1 MGMEFRSGVVGPALS
16 GAVIDYTGFV
26 QHEDEPVQF
35 RELPCTYVP
44 LILDL
49 GDGWRVGDAR
59 RPERAPER
67 FGSFVA
73 GLTEG
78 PVLVEHGGTAH
89 CLQVN
94 LTPLGARRLLGL
106 PMSEITNRSVAL
118 EDILGCQA
126 PAIVERVAEAP
137 TWDARFDLVDRAL
150 TKRLAAARSVDP
162 GAAWALGRIVTS
174 GGRVAIGELAREL
187 GWSHRRLI
195 ARFRNDVGVAPKALA
210 RIVRFERLTDVLRA
224 EPNIEWAQAAAGC
237 GFFDQAHL
245 AREVRDLADLTPTA
259 LRADTVN
266 YVQDTV
272 AGGS

>member
-1 MGMEFRSGVVGPALS
+1 MAMAFTSGIVGAALS

-26 QHEDEPVQF
+26 QREREPVRF

-49 GDGWRVGDAR
+49 GDGWSVGDAR
-59 RPERAPER
+59 RLDRAPER

-73 GLTEG
+73 GLTDG
-78 PVLVEHGGTAH
+78 PVLVQHGGSAR
-89 CLQVN
+89 CIQVN

-106 PMSEITNRSVAL
+106 PMSEIANQSVAL
-118 EDILGCQA
+118 EDILGRSA
-126 PAIVERVAEAP
+126 PRLTERLAEAP
-137 TWDARFDLVDRAL
+137 EWVERFDLIDRAL
-150 TKRLAAARSVDP
+150 TARLVASGPID
-162 GAAWALGRIVTS
+162 GGTMWAFRRVVSS
-174 GGRVAIGELAREL
+174 GGRIAIGELAREL

-195 ARFRNDVGVAPKALA
+195 GRFRSDVGLAPKALA

-224 EPNIEWAQAAAGC
+224 EPAIEWSWAAIRC

-259 LRADTVN
+259 LRAETVN
-266 YVQDTV
+266 FVQDTSA
-272 AGGS
+272 AGS